1 MKTIAIANQKGG
13 CGKTTTAINLSAAL
27 AASNKNTLLIDLDPQ
42 AHASFALGVVD
53 QPADHFVYNVLT
65 DQPDKKRGLANC
77 IVPIGHGL
85 DILPSNIRLNNLEHE
100 LIDKPQASSVLYRL
114 ISGDD
119 STWDYIVV
127 DCPPSL
133 GFLTFNALRAAD
145 RVIIPMD
152 MSPFSLMG
160 VGKLLG
166 MIDLLEKRLGHAPE
180 VSALATLFD
189 KRTTY
194 SQWLMDEEIRNYFK
208 DRILNTVI
216 RHNVTL
222 KRAVTKGVSVFEY
235 DRRSTGAQ
243 DHAALAEEIL
253 GLDAAP
259 RKAEPIVWSIPA
271 RDDEPFA
278 AELPF
283 RVPARDELFSDPEKE
298 VVFTLEAPAA
308 QEAYVVGEFNGWQI
322 NTQSRLQ
329 RSGSGSWE
337 KRMKLA
343 PGRYRYKFVI
353 DGAWMM
359 DTQNQ
364 KYEKNDFGAFDSL
377 IEV

>member
-1 MKTIAIANQKGG
+1 MKTIVIANQKGG

-27 AASNKNTLLIDLDPQ
+27 ATNKKNTLLIDLDPQ

-53 QPADHFVYNVLT
+53 QPADHCVYNILT
-65 DQPDKKRGLANC
+65 EQPEKKRPLATC
-77 IVPIGHGL
+77 IVPIGPGL

-100 LIDKPQASSVLYRL
+100 LIDKPEGSSVLYQL
-114 ISGDD
+114 ISADD
-119 STWDYIVV
+119 FAYDYIVV

-145 RVIIPMD
+145 RVLIPMD

-166 MIDLLEKRLGHAPE
+166 MIDLLEKRIGHVPE

-208 DRILNTVI
+208 NRIFTTVI
-216 RHNVTL
+216 RHNVAL
-222 KRAVTKGVSVFEY
+222 KRAVTKGVSVFEF
-235 DRRSTGAQ
+235 DKRSTGAQ
-243 DHAALAEEIL
+243 DHAALAREIL
-253 GLDAAP
+253 KLDSTK
-259 RKAEPIVWSIPA
+259 RKAEPTVWTIPI
-271 RDDEPFA
+271 RDSEPFVT
-278 AELPF
+278 ELPF
-283 RVPARDELFSDPEKE
+283 RVPARDELLSDPEKE
-298 VVFTLEAPAA
+298 VIFSLEASSVK
-308 QEAYVVGEFNGWQI
+308 EAYVVGDFNDWQL
-322 NTQSRLQ
+322 NTKSQLHS
-329 RSGSGSWE
+329 SGDGCWE
-337 KRMKLA
+337 KRIKLA
-343 PGRYRYKFVI
+343 PGKYRYKFII

-359 DTQNQ
+359 DTNNP
-364 KYEKNDFGAFDSL
+364 KYEINDFGAFDSL

>member
-1 MKTIAIANQKGG
+1 MKTITIANQKGG

-27 AASNKNTLLIDLDPQ
+27 AESNKKTLLIDLDPQ

-53 QPADHFVYNVLT
+53 QLADHFVYNVLT
-65 DQPDKKRGLANC
+65 DQSEKKRTLTSC
-77 IVPIGHGL
+77 TVPIGPGL

-100 LIDKPQASSVLYRL
+100 LIDKPEASSVLFRL
-114 ISGDD
+114 ISANDLAH
-119 STWDYIVV
+119 DYIVV

-145 RVIIPMD
+145 RVIIPIE

-194 SQWLMDEEIRNYFK
+194 SQWLMDEEIRKYFK
-208 DRILNTVI
+208 DRILTTVI

-222 KRAVTKGVSVFEY
+222 KRAVTNGVSVFEF
-235 DRRSTGAQ
+235 DKRSTGAQ
-243 DHAALAEEIL
+243 DYAALAEEIL
-253 GLDAAP
+253 GLDAVQ
-259 RKAEPIVWSIPA
+259 RKAEPTVWSIPA
-271 RDDEPFA
+271 RDSEPFA
-278 AELPF
+278 TELPF
-283 RVPARDELFSDPEKE
+283 QVPTRDELLAASEKE
-298 VVFTLEAPAA
+298 VVFTIEAPAA

-322 NTQSRLQ
+322 NTQSRLH
-329 RSGSGSWE
+329 RNNSGSWE
-337 KRMKLA
+337 KRMKLS
-343 PGRYRYKFVI
+343 PGRYRYKFII
-353 DGAWMM
+353 DGEWTT
-359 DTQNQ
+359 DIHNQ
-364 KYEKNDFGAFDSL
+364 KYEINDFGAFDSL